1 MEWINKNIDKVAHVF
16 VSFFLVFYIE
26 LILRIFGYDQP
37 VPLASIATCF
47 IGFGKE
53 VYDDYKRSGAGDWK
67 DLVAD
72 VVGVL
77 LANIYFYASI
87 T

>member
-1 MEWINKNIDKVAHVF
+1 MEWLNRNIDKVAHVF

-26 LILRIFGYDQP
+26 LILRIVGYDQP
-37 VPLASIATCF
+37 VPLASILTCL
-47 IGFGKE
+47 IGLLKE

-72 VVGVL
+72 IIGVI
-77 LANIYFYASI
+77 LANIYLYATIS
-87 T
+87 